1 MNGTIEDRV
10 IQVANFVIQNQSTI
24 REAAK
29 AFHISPTTISQ
40 DLRNRLPILDQTLSD
55 QVGRV
60 LRHNKEVRAY
70 RGGESTRRK
79 YRNKKNKK

>member
-1 MNGTIEDRV
+1 MNGTIEERV

-29 AFHISPTTISQ
+29 EFHISPTTVSQ
-40 DLRNRLPILDQTLSD
+40 DLRNRLPFIDKKLSD
-55 QVGRV
+55 QVGRI
-60 LRHNKEVRAY
+60 LRHNTEIRAY

-79 YRNKKNKK
+79 YRNKKNRK

>member
-1 MNGTIEDRV
+1 MDDTIKDRV

-29 AFHISPTTISQ
+29 AFHISATTVSQ
-40 DLRNRLPILDQTLSD
+40 DLRIRLPYIDPNLSD
-55 QVGRV
+55 QVGRI
-60 LRHNKEVRAY
+60 LRHNTEVRAY

-79 YRNKKNKK
+79 YRNKKNRK